1 MDGLKSLRKQED
13 SAKHLEI
20 KMKDRAVE
28 YRHINEELIHS
39 AAQFNDKQYI
49 VSLDQAKTLTFNQL
63 EVESRKVADFMQ
75 CQGVKKNDKI
85 TLIAKNSIEA
95 MIIFFGVLRY
105 GAIINPINSD
115 ESPENIYKIIK
126 RVKPEIILHDSEID
140 LETILSGF
148 NVLKFSDKE
157 KSKYPFAPFFSLAR
171 ECRPCFEIPFG
182 EKNDIAEILFTSG
195 TTEDPKG
202 VAISREA
209 LFYMGEEVIEK
220 LALGPED
227 RLLEYRSYSWASA
240 QLLSIIS
247 TMKSGTTLFFA
258 KKFSRSVF
266 AQWLKK
272 NNVTI
277 SSGVP
282 AVINMLINKPI
293 KITARD
299 VPDLKF
305 ITSSSAPLSVESHK
319 AFEKLYG
326 VPINQ
331 MAGMTEAGWMMG
343 NPPSKRKIGS
353 VGPPFKYKKVHV
365 INENGN
371 HCKPGEIGELLISG
385 KSMGLGY
392 LNDEGGVDAFPK
404 EGFPTGD
411 LGYIDEEGYVF
422 ITGRKKE
429 LIIRGGVNISPKEIT
444 DRILTLS
451 SVKDAVIFGMPDKI
465 YGEEVACV
473 IVPKNGCEITA
484 AAIINHCKK
493 TLPEFKIPT
502 SIHFSDQIPLNNR
515 GKISMKTIK
524 KNIKK

>member
-1 MDGLKSLRKQED
+1 MDGLKFLLKQAD
-13 SAKHLEI
+13 SVKHLESE
-20 KMKDRAVE
+20 MKIE
-28 YRHINEELIHS
+28 YRHINEELNLS
-39 AAQFNDKQYI
+39 AAQFKDKEYI
-49 VSLDQAKTLTFNQL
+49 VSIDQEKTLTFNQL
-63 EVESRKVADFMQ
+63 EIESHRVADFMQ

-115 ESPENIYKIIK
+115 ESKENIIKIIK
-126 RVKPEIILHDSEID
+126 RVKPKIVLHDSEID
-140 LETILSGF
+140 LETNFSELK
-148 NVLKFSDKE
+148 VLKFSDKE
-157 KSKYPFAPFFSLAR
+157 KSKDPYAPFFSLVK
-171 ECRPCFEIPFG
+171 ECKPCFENPLG
-182 EKNDIAEILFTSG
+182 AKEDIAEVLFTSG

-220 LALGPED
+220 LDLGPEE
-227 RLLEYRSYSWASA
+227 RLLEYRSYSWAST

-247 TMKSGTTLFFA
+247 TMKSGTTLFLA
-258 KKFSRSVF
+258 KKFSRSRF
-266 AQWLKK
+266 AQWLQK
-272 NNVTI
+272 NNITI

-282 AVINMLINKPI
+282 AIINMLINKPVE
-293 KITARD
+293 ITARD
-299 VPDLKF
+299 VPTLKY

-319 AFEKLYG
+319 AFEKLYQ

-343 NPPSKRKIGS
+343 NPPFNRKIAS

-365 INENGN
+365 KDENGN
-371 HCKPGEIGELLISG
+371 HCEPREVGELMISG
-385 KSMGLGY
+385 KSMGMGY

-411 LGYIDEEGYVF
+411 LGYIDEDGYVF

-429 LIIRGGVNISPKEIT
+429 LIIRGGVNISPREIT
-444 DRILTLS
+444 DRILTLT
-451 SVKDAVIFGMPDKI
+451 SVKDAVTFGIPDKI

-473 IVPKNGCEITA
+473 VVPKNGCEITA
-484 AAIINHCKK
+484 ATVVNHCRE
-493 TLPEFKIPT
+493 TLPEFKIPK
-502 SIHFSDQIPLNNR
+502 SIHFYDQIPLNNR
-515 GKISMKTIK
+515 GKISMEAIK
-524 KNIKK
+524 KLLKK